1 MGPYF
6 NPYDL
11 EDVGRAREWL
21 ADNARGVYR
30 PYPFTHPPKTPGPKG
45 PPTKGI
51 LAPRRAKESEEE
63 NVISNPA

>member
-1 MGPYF
+1 MEDF

-11 EDVGRAREWL
+11 ADVERAREWL
-21 ADNARGVYR
+21 DALARGENP
-30 PYPFTHPPKTPGPKG
+30 PYPFTPQPKKPGRKG
-45 PPTKGI
+45 RPTKGI